1 MESFIRALIMFAYLI
16 ALYFVV
22 FWLLVLFEK
31 KPEQNQKPLKQFPFV
46 TILIPAYNEEKKI
59 TSTLKSILKLDYP
72 KNKLDFI
79 VVNDGST
86 DNTLQLIKDVIHE
99 NKEFKIR
106 LINQKNHGKGA
117 ALNKGLKEA
126 KGEFFICLDAD
137 SYVKEDSLKKL
148 LPYFDKKDI
157 ACVLPVMKVR
167 SPGNFLQK
175 MQWFEYIVN
184 MFYKE
189 LMGRLDCIHVTPGP
203 FSIYRT
209 SILKKVGCFDEDH
222 NLTEDLEIALRLQSK
237 NYKIIQALEGEVST
251 ISPKTIKSL
260 YDQRN
265 RWYKGSILNAFKYGK
280 MMFNKKYG
288 DFGIIQ
294 MPVIIISGVIAVI
307 IITALFYY
315 NIWRPFGE
323 FIKMRYIDFD
333 FLTLIKTFTFDFHIL
348 DLDFTSISLAIIM
361 LIISVFIFTK
371 SHVVLKEKVNKHG
384 ILSSVIYLLSYFVL
398 LGIIWIGIL
407 VELMIGKKQRW

>member
-31 KPEQNQKPLKQFPFV
+31 KQKEIPKPLKKFPFV

-59 TSTLKSILKLDYP
+59 NSTLKAILKLDYP
-72 KNKLDFI
+72 KNKLEFI

-86 DNTLQLIKDVIHE
+86 DNTKQLAEKIIKQNQDF
-99 NKEFKIR
+99 NIR
-106 LINQKNHGKGA
+106 LINQKNQGKGA
-117 ALNKGLKEA
+117 ALNRGLKEA
-126 KGEFFICLDAD
+126 KGQFFICLDAD
-137 SYVKEDSLKKL
+137 SYVQENSLKLL
-148 LPYFDKKDI
+148 LPYFDKEDI

-167 SPGNFLQK
+167 NPNNFLQK
-175 MQWFEYIVN
+175 MQWFEYIIN

-189 LMGRLDCIHVTPGP
+189 LMGRLDCVHVTPGP

-209 SILKKVGCFDEDH
+209 HILKKIGCFDDNH

-237 NYKIIQALEGEVST
+237 GYKIVQALDGEVST
-251 ISPKTIKSL
+251 ISPKTIKEL
-260 YDQRN
+260 YSQRN
-265 RWYKGSILNAFKYGK
+265 RWYKGSVLNAIKYRK

-294 MPVIIISGVIAVI
+294 MPVIILSGIIAVI

-315 NIWRPFGE
+315 NIWKPFGDL
-323 FIKMRYIDFD
+323 IKMRYIDFD
-333 FLTLIKTFTFDFHIL
+333 FLTLITNFTINFHIL
-348 DLDFTSISLAIIM
+348 DLDFTSIILAIIM
-361 LIISVFIFTK
+361 LAISVFIFVT
-371 SHVVLKEKVNKHG
+371 SHRILKEKVNKHG
-384 ILSSVIYLLSYFVL
+384 IFSLFVYLLTYFVL
-398 LGIIWIGIL
+398 LGIIWVGIL
-407 VELMIGKKQRW
+407 FEMAVGKKQKW